1 MLSGV
6 LLGLLDARLFLLLA
20 LDLLALGHEIVSR
33 GLIETEPT
41 KQAEGATEKNV
52 ESLAPRAAH
61 CQHTDE
67 IIKLRPVH

>member
-6 LLGLLDARLFLLLA
+6 LLGLLDARLFHLLA

-41 KQAEGATEKNV
+41 KQAEGATDKNV